1 MIYRKGARRWKK
13 VYKINGHTFQAK
25 RFNKHATCVYC
36 HDRIWGLGRQGFK
49 CSQCKLLIHKKCHKF
64 VTETC
69 GDIASKVNRDDNG
82 SKVNLL
88 PNIQNQDGAIAAD
101 NVDSADQGA
110 AALVE
115 PAGNSDASKISLA
128 DFDLIKVLG
137 RGSYAKVL
145 MVEYKKTKRVYAL
158 KVIKKEMFFGC
169 EDDDDEDDND
179 DEDGKN
185 SDIEWVH
192 SEKLVFETVTNH
204 PFLVGLHSCFQTPSR
219 LFYVIEFVQGGDLMY
234 LMQCLRKLPE
244 KQAQFYAAELS
255 LALNFLHVKGII
267 YRDLKLDNILLDHEG
282 HIKLTDFG
290 LCKVNLR
297 AGEKTS
303 TFCGTP
309 SYLAPEIL
317 HGQDYSFSV
326 DWWAFGV
333 VLFEMLAGR
342 SPFQSSVNTDNLD
355 QDEELYMFELIKTQ
369 PVRPPRSLSKR
380 ACAILIGL
388 LKKNPEE
395 RLGCHP
401 DHGFREIMDHPF
413 FKNLIWEDIELKQE
427 TPPYRPPLENERD
440 LANFPTDFTEEPVIF
455 TPPENPEIIE
465 KIDQSEFDGFEYVN
479 PLLMSAAEVV

>member
-69 GDIASKVNRDDNG
+69 GDIASKINKDENG

-158 KVIKKEMFFGC
+158 KVIKKEMFVSI
-169 EDDDDEDDND
+169 DDDDENEID
-179 DEDGKN
+179 
-185 SDIEWVH
+185 WVH
-192 SEKLVFETVTNH
+192 SEKMVFERATNH
-204 PFLVGLHSCFQTPSR
+204 PFLVGLHSCFQTPER
-219 LFYVIEFVQGGDLMY
+219 LFFVIEFVQGGDLTY
-234 LMQCLRKLPE
+234 LMQCQSRLPE

-290 LCKVNLR
+290 MCKVNLSP
-297 AGEKTS
+297 GEKAN

-309 SYLAPEIL
+309 NYMAPEIL
-317 HGQDYSFSV
+317 QGEEYSFSV
-326 DWWAFGV
+326 DWWALGV

-342 SPFQSSVNTDNLD
+342 SPFQSSAKTDNLD
-355 QDEELYMFELIKTQ
+355 QDTEDYIFELIKTR
-369 PVRPPRSLSKR
+369 PVRPPRSLSAK
-380 ACAILIGL
+380 ACAM
-388 LKKNPEE
+388 LKGFLNQNPEE

-401 DHGFREIMDHPF
+401 DHGFQEIMDHPF
-413 FKNLIWEDIELKQE
+413 FKNLIWEDIELKQV
-427 TPPYRPPLENERD
+427 TPPYRPSLENERD
-440 LANFPTDFTEEPVIF
+440 LANFPTDFTDEPVIF
-455 TPPENPEIIE
+455 TPPEDPEIIE